1 MIMKKLSCFLK
12 GLSLGLM
19 LTLTTVSCSKA
30 DKPGQMPKQYSVDM
44 IVTAPG
50 MPTSSTMKMY
60 VDDQRSR
67 AEIEMNGFKQVSIY
81 RDNKVIMLMPDNKY
95 MEMEV
100 PNPTLNA
107 IQSIND
113 EAKWEKVGEE
123 EVNGIPAIKWNV
135 KTEIKEQPITSV
147 IWTDKK
153 EGYPVRSEAEGAV
166 IDWKNLKV
174 GSQDK
179 SLFEIPPGYSKME
192 MPQMPQ

>member
-1 MIMKKLSCFLK
+1 MKNFAYFFK
-12 GLSLGLM
+12 GLSLAL
-19 LTLTTVSCSKA
+19 LFTLTTVSCSKGG
-30 DKPGQMPKQYSVDM
+30 DKPGQMPKKYSVDM
-44 IVTAPG
+44 VVTAPG
-50 MPTSSTMKMY
+50 MPAPSTMKMF
-60 VDDQRSR
+60 VDDKLSR
-67 AEIEMNGFKQVSIY
+67 AEMEINGFKQVTIY

-113 EAKWEKVGEE
+113 DSKWEKTGEE
-123 EVNGIPAIKWNV
+123 EINGISAIKWNV
-135 KTEIKEQPITSV
+135 ATKIKEQTINSV

-153 EGYPVRSEAEGAV
+153 EGYPVRSEAQGAV

-179 SLFEIPPGYSKME
+179 SLFEIPTGYSKME